1 MKPRD
6 KKIQKVKQV
15 LLIVLSV
22 LLVVLLVVLAMLEF
36 SPGKTP
42 GETPTEPS
50 QTEQTMA
57 PTEATELRPETE
69 AATEPTVPE
78 TAPPETEP
86 AATEAPPA
94 ETSPPVVIKPKP
106 QATTPTQP
114 PIEEDEI
121 ASGDITCED
130 YALFSGQFVEDGR
143 DELVTNV
150 AAILVKNESDRF
162 LDFATLSFDIDGKT
176 ATFIVTGLPAGRS
189 AWVMEAT
196 RMTATHDSVFTYL
209 ECVSSFRDDV
219 TVKTDKVT
227 IKADGNMLTATN
239 NTNQTLTNVCVY
251 YRTVHSDGNFFGGIT
266 YVVDFGTLEPG
277 QSAETLAGHYD
288 GSKTEIIRISWQTG

>member
-1 MKPRD
+1 MKPHD

-15 LLIVLSV
+15 LLIILTA
-22 LLVVLLVVLAMLEF
+22 LLVVLLILLAVLKF
-36 SPGKTP
+36 SENRVPEELQT
-42 GETPTEPS
+42 
-50 QTEQTMA
+50 QTEQTEP
-57 PTEATELRPETE
+57 PTEIQTQPTETE
-69 AATEPTVPE
+69 AATEPPVTETDPPE
-78 TAPPETEP
+78 TQPPETE
-86 AATEAPPA
+86 APPT
-94 ETSPPVVIKPKP
+94 ETSPPAVIKPKP
-106 QATTPTQP
+106 SAPKPTQP

-130 YALFSGQFVEDGR
+130 FALFSGQYVEDGR

-150 AAILVKNESDRF
+150 AAILVKNKSDRF

-196 RMTATHDSVFTYL
+196 RMTATHDSTFTYL

-219 TVKTDKVT
+219 IVKTDKVT
-227 IKADGNMLTATN
+227 ITADGNMLTAAN
-239 NTNQTLTNVCVY
+239 NSQQTMNNVCVY

-288 GSKTEIIRISWQTG
+288 GSKTEIVRISWQTG